1 MLCAQPYCWSMVKI
15 VSDGVEQKGLETT
28 VSCIK
33 SPSLNQATGSLYCEL
48 CFIVSKALKSP
59 RRTKKGF
66 LNSNNQVSLTLTY
79 TNVIGNV
86 SITHEFGFVVINLLN
101 QVLDEILLYF
111 VLTIK

>member
-33 SPSLNQATGSLYCEL
+33 SPSLNQATDSLYCEL

-86 SITHEFGFVVINLLN
+86 SIKHEFGFVVINLLN

-111 VLTIK
+111 VITIK